1 MKLLCHPI
9 KVAVIGHSIKV
20 AVKRCCDY
28 FGNTRAFVARVTTCN
43 FAHVKS
49 IIEIIMNRGIVGEI
63 RSDIREKFKLAD
75 RWLIY
80 MQKPRKRYFE
90 RFAPISRS

>member
-28 FGNTRAFVARVTTCN
+28 FGNTRAFVARVTCN

-49 IIEIIMNRGIVGEI
+49 IIEIIMNRGIVG
-63 RSDIREKFKLAD
+63 
-75 RWLIY
+75 
-80 MQKPRKRYFE
+80 
-90 RFAPISRS
+90 